1 MEIIDQQTDPTSFLI
16 EAKQSHPNLLYPL
29 TLTAHHPDLKA
40 HWLSEIK
47 QYVNDPLAKHEHTAD
62 DLRIDPTQI
71 KPDSEYE
78 ELRLPIQRKASYESD
93 GIRPSE
99 VAKDHFLTEEERQLY
114 AKQHAENQ
122 KILSQAQQTIVEQS
136 VQVSLTAVQPP
147 QGVAATTVQRK
158 NIEIVQEVKEV
169 KKEAQVSSVSERD
182 EQKHTKLSRILAID
196 KSEEIIKPSKQSS
209 RIEAAETTRVSAR
222 ETKIQQSA
230 SAETHTSQKVAVSEV
245 QKIEHKKVIETKI
258 DEKLKTE
265 IDRVKNI
272 EKQIEVQKKDSDKG
286 KLDKEKVEKTVEIKS
301 NDPIKQSNR
310 TNVTLA
316 ADKQQH
322 LTLAIIDNTNNNKLK
337 PIKMHADQDAFDQF
351 TKEVPT
357 ENNPQNTGSA
367 PNPNQSNQSSS
378 IANAF
383 SQLAPNQRLQTVT
396 IFNFGDRPGAPGQ
409 PPISN
414 LPDFLVPQQLITYET
429 SIEINFRKIP
439 PPQPPPP
446 PRFIKKM
453 LLHTESLERRTRAF
467 LTGNFEVGTTD
478 SSLRTARQ
486 KIRSLKSTILKSDDV
501 VKHAEDT
508 IHKAQSGD
516 FLKIFAP
523 PIVEQP
529 LYEFIEVP
537 TQRSDEECS
546 EILDQRSERGQSVQ
560 QGELENME
568 DYYSSKYSSRS
579 SRRRVEGIY
588 NFFLKFFF
596 GLKLKLRNDRRCVCR
611 ISMLIR
617 WAECC
622 WFDLIR
628 DFRFYAFHLDI
639 ISLFIFKLLSILSIS
654 NTFEYIT
661 HKQKYIFKSHT
672 NIHVFRKR

>member
-1 MEIIDQQTDPTSFLI
+1 MNRISIEIQLPEVETIDQQTNATSFVI
-16 EAKQSHPNLLYPL
+16 ETKQSHPNSLYPL
-29 TLTAHHPDLKA
+29 TLSAHHPDLKA

-47 QYVNDPLAKHEHTAD
+47 QYVNDPLTKNEHTAD

-93 GIRPSE
+93 GVRPSE
-99 VAKDHFLTEEERQLY
+99 VAKDHFLTEEERQFY

-122 KILSQAQQTIVEQS
+122 KILSQAQQTIVEQGFQVSSTS
-136 VQVSLTAVQPP
+136 VQP
-147 QGVAATTVQRK
+147 QSVAPKSGQRQ

-169 KKEAQVSSVSERD
+169 KREAQVSSVSERVQ
-182 EQKHTKLSRILAID
+182 ENYAELTRSSVID
-196 KSEEIIKPSKQSS
+196 KSVEIIKPSKQLS
-209 RIEAAETTRVSAR
+209 RIEPEETTKISAR
-222 ETKIQQSA
+222 ETKVNQSA
-230 SAETHTSQKVAVSEV
+230 SPESHTSQKVAVSEV
-245 QKIEHKKVIETKI
+245 RKIEHKEIIETKV
-258 DEKLKTE
+258 DDKLKAET
-265 IDRVKNI
+265 DRVKNI
-272 EKQIEVQKKDSDKG
+272 EKQIEVQDKDRDKG
-286 KLDKEKVEKTVEIKS
+286 KLDKEKIEKIVEIKS
-301 NDPIKQSNR
+301 NDPIKFDR

-316 ADKQQH
+316 ADKQQN
-322 LTLAIIDNTNNNKLK
+322 LTPVTIDRTNSNRKN
-337 PIKMHADQDAFDQF
+337 PVKMHAGQDAFDRF
-351 TKEVPT
+351 TKEVPA
-357 ENNPQNTGSA
+357 ENNPQITGSA
-367 PNPNQSNQSSS
+367 TNPNQSNQSSTIS
-378 IANAF
+378 NAF
-383 SQLAPNQRLQTVT
+383 NQLAPNQRLQTVT

-414 LPDFLVPQQLITYET
+414 LPEFLVPQHLITYET

-439 PPQPPPP
+439 LPQPPPP

-467 LTGNFEVGTTD
+467 LTGNYEVGTTD
-478 SSLRTARQ
+478 NSLRTARQ
-486 KIRSLKSTILKSDDV
+486 KIRSLKSTILKSDDE

-537 TQRSDEECS
+537 SQRSDEECS

-579 SRRRVEGIY
+579 SRRRVEGI
-588 NFFLKFFF
+588 FFSYFKFEI
-596 GLKLKLRNDRRCVCR
+596 GK
-611 ISMLIR
+611 
-617 WAECC
+617 
-622 WFDLIR
+622 
-628 DFRFYAFHLDI
+628 
-639 ISLFIFKLLSILSIS
+639 
-654 NTFEYIT
+654 
-661 HKQKYIFKSHT
+661 
-672 NIHVFRKR
+672 

>member
-1 MEIIDQQTDPTSFLI
+1 MNRISRFEIQLPEVEIIDQQTNPINFVI
-16 EAKQSHPNLLYPL
+16 EAKQSHPNSLYPL
-29 TLTAHHPDLKA
+29 TLTAHHPDLKI

-47 QYVNDPLAKHEHTAD
+47 QYVNDPVTRHEHTAD

-114 AKQHAENQ
+114 AEQHAENQ

-136 VQVSLTAVQPP
+136 VQVSSTTVQP
-147 QGVAATTVQRK
+147 QSVAATSVQRK

-169 KKEAQVSSVSERD
+169 KKEAQASSVSRRIE
-182 EQKHTKLSRILAID
+182 EKYAKLSRISAFD
-196 KSEEIIKPSKQSS
+196 KSEEIVKPSKESLQ
-209 RIEAAETTRVSAR
+209 IEPEETIKISAR
-222 ETKIQQSA
+222 ETKIKQSA
-230 SAETHTSQKVAVSEV
+230 SIESHTSQKLAVSEV
-245 QKIEHKKVIETKI
+245 QKIEHQEIIETKV
-258 DEKLKTE
+258 DDKLKTE
-265 IDRVKNI
+265 IDCVKNI
-272 EKQIEVQKKDSDKG
+272 EKQIEVQDKDSDKG
-286 KLDKEKVEKTVEIKS
+286 KLAKEEIEKTIEIKS

-310 TNVTLA
+310 TNVMLG
-316 ADKQQH
+316 ADKQQN
-322 LTLAIIDNTNNNKLK
+322 LTLATIDNTNTKIK
-337 PIKMHADQDAFDQF
+337 PIKMHAGQDAFDQF
-351 TKEVPT
+351 IKEVPT

-367 PNPNQSNQSSS
+367 TNSNQSNQSSS
-378 IANAF
+378 ISNAF
-383 SQLAPNQRLQTVT
+383 NQLAPNQRLQTVT

-429 SIEINFRKIP
+429 SIEVNFRKIP

-486 KIRSLKSTILKSDDV
+486 KIRSLKSTILKSDDE

-537 TQRSDEECS
+537 SQRSDEECS
-546 EILDQRSERGQSVQ
+546 ENLDQRSESGQSVQ

-579 SRRRVEGIY
+579 SRRRVEG
-588 NFFLKFFF
+588 NFF
-596 GLKLKLRNDRRCVCR
+596 
-611 ISMLIR
+611 S
-617 WAECC
+617 
-622 WFDLIR
+622 
-628 DFRFYAFHLDI
+628 Y
-639 ISLFIFKLLSILSIS
+639 FKI
-654 NTFEYIT
+654 
-661 HKQKYIFKSHT
+661 
-672 NIHVFRKR
+672 